1 MARRRYDWDSV
12 VGGVSKRVWPLAREE
27 NGEGE
32 VHVGLSGLIQLATC
46 PEKINKL
53 FGSSIASLTLR
64 ITRGHRLS
72 HGPGISSVP
81 AAHPASICLKN
92 VRTLPP
98 RWIGVN
104 TQSESFALALGS
116 EPFQMACP
124 ATMTRCVNPAISSVL
139 SIVFSMLPI
148 DVGFLD
154 ELNRPFGS
162 SDVDKPNRPLATDQ
176 CRRLRI
182 TEKPSADS
190 ISPTARFVSLAR
202 VRRLSKTELGSVEGP
217 ETK

>member
-116 EPFQMACP
+116 EPFQMRQPCH
-124 ATMTRCVNPAISSVL
+124 L
-139 SIVFSMLPI
+139 F
-148 DVGFLD
+148 
-154 ELNRPFGS
+154 RPF
-162 SDVDKPNRPLATDQ
+162 D
-176 CRRLRI
+176 
-182 TEKPSADS
+182 
-190 ISPTARFVSLAR
+190 R
-202 VRRLSKTELGSVEGP
+202 VLDAP
-217 ETK
+217 Y